1 MKQQLITMLELQSD
15 MNTKVHADW
24 KQQNFE
30 WYRAIWVE
38 CAELLDHYG
47 WKWWKKQNPDIGQI
61 ELELVDIWHF
71 GLSLLLLK
79 VDSPEAIA
87 DHVIEAFSVPQQSE
101 DFRLDLEDFTHHT
114 LASKGFEVAR
124 FAKLMKGIDMDFEQ
138 LYVGYVGKNVLNFF
152 RQDHG
157 YQDGSYQKQWGGV
170 EDNEHLVEIVAQL
183 DTGASNF
190 KDELYGRMLETYKR
204 LCV

>member
-1 MKQQLITMLELQSD
+1 MLLR
-15 MNTKVHADW
+15 K
-24 KQQNFE
+24 
-30 WYRAIWVE
+30 
-38 CAELLDHYG
+38 G
-47 WKWWKKQNPDIGQI
+47 
-61 ELELVDIWHF
+61 
-71 GLSLLLLK
+71 
-79 VDSPEAIA
+79 DSPEAIA

-157 YQDGSYQKQWGGV
+157 YQDGSYQ
-170 EDNEHLVEIVAQL
+170 IVAADKML
-183 DTGASNF
+183 VLREGRV
-190 KDELYGRMLETYKR
+190 ELFGPRDQVMAR
-204 LCV
+204 LVKSAAPPVRAVEAG

>member
-47 WKWWKKQNPDIGQI
+47 WKWWKKQTPDIGQI

-79 VDSPEAIA
+79 GDSPEAIA
-87 DHVIEAFSVPQQSE
+87 DHVIEAFSAPQQGT
-101 DFRLDLEDFTHHT
+101 DFKLDLEDFTHHT
-114 LASKGFEVAR
+114 LASKSFEVAR
-124 FAKLMKGIDMDFEQ
+124 FAKLMQGIDMDFEK

-157 YQDGSYQKQWGGV
+157 YQDGSYQKQWGGI
-170 EDNEHLVEIVAQL
+170 EDNEHSGGYCCPAGYRCEQFKDQLYSRML
-183 DTGASNF
+183 DT
-190 KDELYGRMLETYKR
+190 YKK
-204 LCV
+204 LCA